1 MPSTPLEGAVTPRG
15 VTLRYARAVPRGRRD
30 TSVEFLGSHPAP
42 YRLSYPTRV
51 RHTPAR
57 VPSRSRKVTS
67 TRQLGEFEKACIMPV
82 LYAAVARD
90 TVVLAEAHAGVSR
103 DAAGVSAIA
112 RRVLEAHGTE
122 PGNARSSYAESD
134 LVFHLLEGVDS
145 TYFLCA
151 AGTHDGKRV
160 PFAFLEDA
168 RREFVLK
175 HGRDVRSAEYLPPMA
190 LDAKFGSVMANK
202 ILDFNA
208 GKAGDALAKVQG
220 ELDEVKTVMLDNIER
235 VLERGDK
242 IELLVESTA
251 RLQTDAAAFRA
262 QTRRVAR
269 RMWWNNTKMF
279 AVGWLICVFVLY
291 LIGAQFCGWN
301 LYLCSSEHHKHK
313 AAQHKG

>member
-1 MPSTPLEGAVTPRG
+1 M
-15 VTLRYARAVPRGRRD
+15 
-30 TSVEFLGSHPAP
+30 
-42 YRLSYPTRV
+42 
-51 RHTPAR
+51 
-57 VPSRSRKVTS
+57 
-67 TRQLGEFEKACIMPV
+67 
-82 LYAAVARD
+82 
-90 TVVLAEAHAGVSR
+90 
-103 DAAGVSAIA
+103 
-112 RRVLEAHGTE
+112 
-122 PGNARSSYAESD
+122 
-134 LVFHLLEGVDS
+134 
-145 TYFLCA
+145 
-151 AGTHDGKRV
+151 

-208 GKAGDALAKVQG
+208 GKAGDALSKVQG

-279 AVGWLICVFVLY
+279 AIGWLICVFVLY